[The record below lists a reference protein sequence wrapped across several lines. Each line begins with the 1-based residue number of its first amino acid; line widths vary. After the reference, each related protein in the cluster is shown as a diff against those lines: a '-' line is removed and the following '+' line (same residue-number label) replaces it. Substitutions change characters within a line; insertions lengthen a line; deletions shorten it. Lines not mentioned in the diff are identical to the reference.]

1 MRKFVSRLVVV
12 IASAIVSMAFVTVAA
27 PGVSS
32 ADCDQGQW
40 WDPVGNVCR
49 PLAPLGCQFGQF
61 RFEAAPLIEEF
72 LWPVAPHPGFQQ
84 FEVFGMGG
92 RVGKRHLV
100 GTEGALNLQA
110 IDHLWP
116 RPALG

>member
-1 MRKFVSRLVVV
+1 MGKFVSRLAVV

-49 PLAPLGCQFGQF
+49 PLAPLGCQFGQWWDPMANVC
-61 RFEAAPLIEEF
+61 RQAAPTPLACDNGWWWDPGANACQPPLI
-72 LWPVAPHPGFQQ
+72 Q
-84 FEVFGMGG
+84 
-92 RVGKRHLV
+92 
-100 GTEGALNLQA
+100 NS
-110 IDHLWP
+110 
-116 RPALG
+116 